1 MSDASIVRKIVLYR
15 AQMRRAL
22 KVGLLM
28 GGGGFLIL
36 STLILKYSDAHN
48 VFSQIRFVGI
58 ICAVVLFYCGFAA
71 WDNFQV
77 AKKLRKELGE
87 CGELAQ
93 WHEGIEIRTARELLA
108 LRFREKA
115 FLCVLLAILPVCIDS
130 YALPFSVWS
139 ILSVSILLCLFGVI
153 ISMFNDCRRL
163 DGMHASSKLNGSR

>member
-1 MSDASIVRKIVLYR
+1 
-15 AQMRRAL
+15 MRRVL
-22 KVGLLM
+22 KVGILM

-36 STLILKYSDAHN
+36 SALILKYSDAQD
-48 VFSQIRFVGI
+48 VFPQIRFVGI
-58 ICAVVLFYCGFAA
+58 LCVAVLFFCGFAA

-93 WHEGIEIRTARELLA
+93 WHEGIEIRTARELLV

-130 YALPFSVWS
+130 YALPFLVWS
-139 ILSVSILLCLFGVI
+139 ILSVSILLCLFAVI

-163 DGMHASSKLNGSR
+163 DEIHASSECNGLRDATVAETTSSKER

>member
-1 MSDASIVRKIVLYR
+1 MSDDSIVRKIVLYR
-15 AQMRRAL
+15 AQMQRAL

-36 STLILKYSDAHN
+36 SALILKYSDAQD
-48 VFSQIRFVGI
+48 VFPQIRFVGI
-58 ICAVVLFYCGFAA
+58 LCVAVLFFCGFAA